1 MEVISAEHLIV
12 LEFPIIKYVF
22 CVYIIINV
30 INNIILVVAYVLYN

>member
-12 LEFPIIKYVF
+12 LEFPIVKYVF

-30 INNIILVVAYVLYN
+30 INIILVVAFVLYN